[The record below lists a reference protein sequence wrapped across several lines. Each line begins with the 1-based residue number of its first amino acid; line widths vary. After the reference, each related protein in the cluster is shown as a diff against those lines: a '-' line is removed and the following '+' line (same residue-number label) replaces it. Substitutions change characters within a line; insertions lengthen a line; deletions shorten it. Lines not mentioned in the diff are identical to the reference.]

1 MKNVF
6 FLLHFLSIGISS
18 FANGGTN
25 IHDKL
30 LQAFKE
36 TFPNAEKVVWS
47 EGPGNYFVSFTEEG
61 VLNSI
66 TYDKDG
72 EFVTSMRYYQEKNLP
87 YYILINIKRKY
98 PGKKIFGVSEISSV
112 DAILYYV
119 KIEDDKRW
127 MTVMSNNFRETWRS
141 REVQESLIGTIFRI
155 NRVQFTFQ
163 FSITRIQW
171 SLL

>member
-1 MKNVF
+1 MKNMF

-47 EGPGNYFVSFTEEG
+47 EGPDNYFVSFTEEG

-66 TYDKDG
+66 TYHKDG
-72 EFVTSMRYYQEKNLP
+72 EFVSSMRYYQERNLP
-87 YYILINIKRKY
+87 YYILVNIKRKY
-98 PGKKIFGVSEISSV
+98 PGKKIFGLSEISSA
-112 DAILYYV
+112 DTILYYV

-127 MTVMSNNFRETWRS
+127 MTVMSDSHGDLCVVEKFRKAS
-141 REVQESLIGTIFRI
+141 
-155 NRVQFTFQ
+155 
-163 FSITRIQW
+163 
-171 SLL
+171 